1 MDRQAAPPGA
11 HRSRLPRRLLLLLR
25 RGERLRL
32 RLLLLLRLLLE
43 RLLLDRERAMST
55 LLGRCAAACVY
66 VYERK
71 ERSESADGGQ
81 RLSFTGLYRQN
92 LQLSCSRAKPSFT
105 RRVAVLPAYRPPC
118 ACRRAAAAARRLF

>member
-1 MDRQAAPPGA
+1 
-11 HRSRLPRRLLLLLR
+11 LLLLR

-55 LLGRCAAACVY
+55 LLGRCAAVCVY